1 MSVLESFTR
10 VNESQSGSAALLR
23 RCLGLQVSPL
33 DPDALDLHV
42 LLGTVERAATRLSAR
57 APHLAGSVQIE
68 MEDLT
73 RLLNFSETLWQEC
86 EAWQKDAQLSRLVDL
101 GLLVE
106 YKSENPHAQRERAAR
121 DSYWDAGALNQLQAS
136 RWQERD
142 YAHPETR
149 QWQDIRDIVASFGPP
164 PAPAP
169 PHQPID
175 LPAPTALPRLSAL
188 VERRR
193 TARNFDAS
201 RALSLPDLAALLWAG
216 AGELGREAM
225 AEGTDA
231 VRRPVPSGGALHPLE
246 LWVLAQRVE
255 GLSPGLYRYVSRT
268 GQLDAE
274 APASALPE
282 DFAYRALAGQT
293 WFSNAPVLLFLCC
306 NFARHLHK
314 YRQHPKA
321 LRVLHVEAGH
331 VAQNLYLAAAELGLG
346 CYITLAINES
356 LIDEC
361 LQLDG
366 IQQGVL
372 AIAGAGYNR
381 DRGPVPELW
390 PDAQQASAA
399 GGPIEAPPARSE

>member
-1 MSVLESFTR
+1 MSVLESSTP
-10 VNESQSGSAALLR
+10 VNEGRSGSSALLR
-23 RCLGLQVSPL
+23 RCMGLQVSPL
-33 DPDALDLHV
+33 DPDTLDLHA

-57 APHLAGSVQIE
+57 APHLSGPVQIE

-73 RLLNFSETLWQEC
+73 RLLSFSETLWQDC
-86 EAWQKDAQLSRLVDL
+86 EAWQKDAQLSRLIDL

-106 YKSENPHAQRERAAR
+106 YQSGIPLARRERAAR
-121 DSYWDAGALNQLQAS
+121 DSFWDTGALNQMQAS
-136 RWQERD
+136 RWKDRD

-164 PAPAP
+164 PDHAP
-169 PHQPID
+169 PHRSID
-175 LPAPTALPRLSAL
+175 LPAATALPRLSAL
-188 VERRR
+188 VKQRR
-193 TARNFDAS
+193 TARNFDQS
-201 RALSLPDLAALLWAG
+201 RALSLSDLAALLWAG

-255 GLSPGLYRYVSRT
+255 GLPPGLYRYASRT
-268 GQLDAE
+268 GQLDAT

-331 VAQNLYLAAAELGLG
+331 VAQNLYLAAAELDLG
-346 CYITLAINES
+346 CFITLAINES

-361 LQLDG
+361 LELDG

-372 AIAGAGYNR
+372 AVAGAGYNR
-381 DRGPVPELW
+381 YRGPVPELW
-390 PDAQQASAA
+390 PDAPRETAA
-399 GGPIEAPPARSE
+399 LR

>member
-1 MSVLESFTR
+1 MSVLESSTP
-10 VNESQSGSAALLR
+10 VNESRTDSSALLR
-23 RCLGLQVSPL
+23 RCLGLQVSLL
-33 DPDALDLHV
+33 DQGALDLHA

-57 APHLAGSVQIE
+57 APHLSGPVQIE

-73 RLLNFSETLWQEC
+73 RLLSFSETLWQEC
-86 EAWQKDAQLSRLVDL
+86 EAWQKDAQLSRLIEL

-106 YKSENPHAQRERAAR
+106 YQSENPLARRERAAR
-121 DSYWDAGALNQLQAS
+121 DSFWDTDALNQMQAS
-136 RWQERD
+136 RWKDRD
-142 YAHPETR
+142 YALPETR

-164 PAPAP
+164 PDHAP
-169 PHQPID
+169 PHRAID
-175 LPAPTALPRLSAL
+175 LPAATALPRLSAL
-188 VERRR
+188 VKQRR
-193 TARNFDAS
+193 TARNFDQS
-201 RALSLPDLAALLWAG
+201 RALSLSDLAALLWAG

-255 GLSPGLYRYVSRT
+255 GLPPGLYRYASRT
-268 GQLDAE
+268 GQLDAA

-293 WFSNAPVLLFLCC
+293 WFSNAPVLLVLCC

-331 VAQNLYLAAAELGLG
+331 VAQNLYLAAAELDLG
-346 CYITLAINES
+346 CFITLAINES

-361 LQLDG
+361 LELDG

-372 AIAGAGYNR
+372 AIAGTGYNR

-390 PDAQQASAA
+390 PDAPTETAA
-399 GGPIEAPPARSE
+399 LR

>member
-1 MSVLESFTR
+1 MSVLESFTP
-10 VNESQSGSAALLR
+10 VNEGRSGSSALLR

-42 LLGTVERAATRLSAR
+42 LLGAVGHAPTRLIAR
-57 APHLAGSVQIE
+57 APHLSESVHIH
-68 MEDLT
+68 MEELT
-73 RLLNFSETLWQEC
+73 RLLNFSETLWQDC
-86 EAWQKDAQLSRLVDL
+86 EAWQKDAQLSRLVEL

-106 YKSENPHAQRERAAR
+106 YRSESPLAQREQAAR
-121 DSYWDAGALNQLQAS
+121 DSYWDAGALSQMQAS
-136 RWQERD
+136 RWKERD

-164 PAPAP
+164 PDHAP
-169 PHQPID
+169 PQQPID
-175 LPAPTALPRLSAL
+175 LPAPTALRHLSAL

-193 TARNFDAS
+193 TARNFDES

-216 AGELGREAM
+216 AGELGREPM
-225 AEGTDA
+225 AQATDA

-255 GLSPGLYRYVSRT
+255 GLPPGLYRYVSRT
-268 GQLDAE
+268 GQLDAA
-274 APASALPE
+274 APAGSLPE
-282 DFAYRALAGQT
+282 NFAYRALAGQS
-293 WFSNAPVLLFLCC
+293 WFSSAPVLVFLCC
-306 NFARHLHK
+306 KFARHLHK

-361 LQLDG
+361 LQFDG

-390 PDAQQASAA
+390 PESN
-399 GGPIEAPPARSE
+399 

>member
-1 MSVLESFTR
+1 LSVLESFTP
-10 VNESQSGSAALLR
+10 VNEGRTVSSTLLR
-23 RCLGLQVSPL
+23 RCLGLQISPR
-33 DPDALDLHV
+33 DPDALDLCVMLGGAERTPTHV
-42 LLGTVERAATRLSAR
+42 IAR
-57 APHLAGSVQIE
+57 APHLSAPVQI
-68 MEDLT
+68 DLEEFA
-73 RLLNFSETLWQEC
+73 LLLRFSETLWHEC
-86 EAWQKDAQLSRLVDL
+86 EAWANDTQLVRLVEL

-106 YKSENPHAQRERAAR
+106 HEAESPHGRREQAAR
-121 DSYWDAGALNQLQAS
+121 ASYWDTSALNQLQSS
-136 RWQERD
+136 RWKERD
-142 YAHPETR
+142 YADPETR

-164 PAPAP
+164 PDHALPRSP
-169 PHQPID
+169 VD
-175 LPAPTALPRLSAL
+175 LPAPSALPNLCAL

-193 TARNFDAS
+193 TARNFDES
-201 RALSLPDLAALLWAG
+201 RALRLCDLAALLWAG

-231 VRRPVPSGGALHPLE
+231 VRRAVPSGGALHPLE

-255 GLSPGLYRYVSRT
+255 GLEPGLYRYTSRT
-268 GQLDAE
+268 GQLDA
-274 APASALPE
+274 APPSDALPE
-282 DFAYRALAGQT
+282 NFAYRALAGQT
-293 WFSNAPVLLFLCC
+293 WFSNAPVLFLLCC

-321 LRVLHVEAGH
+321 LRVLHVEVGH

-361 LQLDG
+361 LQFDG

-372 AIAGAGYNR
+372 AIAGAGYNQ

-390 PDAQQASAA
+390 PDA
-399 GGPIEAPPARSE
+399 PIETAALR